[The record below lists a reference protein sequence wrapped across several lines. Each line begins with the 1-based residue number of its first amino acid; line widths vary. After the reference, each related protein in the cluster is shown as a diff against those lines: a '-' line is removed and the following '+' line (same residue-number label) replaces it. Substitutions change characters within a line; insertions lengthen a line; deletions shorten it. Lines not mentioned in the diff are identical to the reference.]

1 MRYLPAARYVAM
13 PWRNGK
19 GMTEEI
25 ARAPAAP
32 ADFDWRLS
40 LAAITEDGPF
50 SHYAG
55 YERAVVLVSGDG
67 FCLDVEGDGQRLL
80 QAPGAVA
87 VFDGATPVHC
97 RLTGGP
103 CRDLSLM
110 VRRPGTVSAARALDI
125 VRPVTL
131 GAGSATHR
139 ALYVLQGGLQ
149 AVGAGEACPALVAG
163 DSLLFDSDDTAVRLS
178 PGAGAARVVLL
189 EWLPAPGA

>member
-1 MRYLPAARYVAM
+1 MRYLPAAQYVPM
-13 PWRNGK
+13 PWRNGQ

-67 FCLDVEGDGQRLL
+67 FCLDVEGDRHRLL
-80 QAPGAVA
+80 LAPGAVT

-125 VRPVTL
+125 VQPVTL
-131 GAGSATHR
+131 GAGAAVHR
-139 ALYVLQGGLQ
+139 ALFVLEGELL
-149 AVGAGEACPALVAG
+149 AVGPSGACPALVAG
-163 DSLLFDSDDTAVRLS
+163 DSLLLGSDDTAVRLS
-178 PGAGAARVVLL
+178 PVEGAARVVLL
-189 EWLPAPGA
+189 EWLPAPGV